1 VKNQILILD
10 LTKSDHQKQCLEIS
24 KSIFGVSYHD
34 LSFFKKEN
42 NTISIVATTNDIAI
56 GFLIANSISEK
67 KVKLDCVGITQKFQ
81 KQKVGT
87 KLMSHFIEHKL
98 PKQIKIIAH
107 AWKNSDGINASKLNT
122 KFGLKQTKNLGKVW
136 INECNKVFTCPYYN
150 CGCHCESIEFCS

>member
-1 VKNQILILD
+1 MKNQILILD
-10 LTKSDHQKQCLEIS
+10 LIKSDHQKQCLEIS

-34 LSFFKKEN
+34 FSFFTKAN
-42 NTISIVATTNDIAI
+42 NSISIVATTNDIAI
-56 GFLIANSISEK
+56 GFLIANYISEK
-67 KVKLDCVGITQKFQ
+67 KVKLDCVGIAKKFQ

-87 KLMSHFIEHKL
+87 ELMSHFIEHKL
-98 PKQIKIIAH
+98 SRQIKIIAH
-107 AWKNSDGINASKLNT
+107 AWRNSDGINASKLNT